1 MDKTVS
7 NTARISRLGAL
18 IVATVVLGAGAAGP
32 ALAAPNAPAAS
43 PLDDAQIAHRV
54 VAFNR
59 AEVKTA
65 ASIKE
70 RISSPAVWQLAQRM
84 TVEDAAFNQRFGSL
98 AVAVLQSSSDGDG
111 VADGQA
117 ADSDLSRLSGDAL
130 ARAYVDREVKAHQ
143 TMLGALDGQ
152 LIPSAK
158 NEELRNRLIDLRAET
173 VAHLQ
178 HAEEVQHDQKVR
190 ELMAQ
195 QPDFTWVP

>member
-1 MDKTVS
+1 MIEMKR
-7 NTARISRLGAL
+7 ARYL
-18 IVATVVLGAGAAGP
+18 IAA
-32 ALAAPNAPAAS
+32 
-43 PLDDAQIAHRV
+43 
-54 VAFNR
+54 
-59 AEVKTA
+59 
-65 ASIKE
+65 
-70 RISSPAVWQLAQRM
+70 
-84 TVEDAAFNQRFGSL
+84 SL

-143 TMLGALDGQ
+143 AMLAALDGE

-158 NEELRNRLIDLRAET
+158 NEELHNRLIDLRAET
-173 VAHLQ
+173 VAHLP
-178 HAEEVQHDQKVR
+178 HAQEVQHEQKVR

>member
-1 MDKTVS
+1 MDKTASKTV
-7 NTARISRLGAL
+7 RLSRPATL
-18 IVATVVLGAGAAGP
+18 ILATVALAAGTAGP
-32 ALAAPNAPAAS
+32 ALAAPNAQPAS

-54 VAFNR
+54 VDFNR

-65 ASIKE
+65 AAIKE
-70 RISSPAVWQLAQRM
+70 RISSPPVWQLAQRM

-98 AVAVLQSSSDGDG
+98 AVAVQQSSGDG
-111 VADGQA
+111 SADGQA
-117 ADSDLSRLSGDAL
+117 AGADFSRLSGDAL
-130 ARAYVDREVKAHQ
+130 EKAYVDREVKAHQ
-143 TMLGALDGQ
+143 AMLAALDGE

-158 NEELRNRLIDLRAET
+158 NEELHNRLIDLRAET

-178 HAEEVQHDQKVR
+178 HAQEVQHEQKVR